1 MACPFFVPTEKFEGG
16 GWLHPSRL
24 PLGAGWRGCCSAPG
38 HEGAIPTEAE
48 LADACNMGYARC
60 ARLPE
65 NRQSDAV
72 RFSVARDRGSFIA
85 LWFVCEAAHHPV
97 AHGILEYSIEHGQ
110 WISPHPNP
118 GIQKLADCYL
128 QSYFA
133 RRIPPAPGETS
144 SSHS

>member
-16 GWLHPSRL
+16 AWLHPSRL
-24 PLGAGWRGCCSAPG
+24 PLGSGWRGHCSAPG
-38 HEGAIPTEAE
+38 HDGVVPTETE
-48 LADACNMGYARC
+48 LTDGCNMGYARC
-60 ARLPE
+60 ARLPQ
-65 NRQSDAV
+65 NREYDAV

-85 LWFVCEAAHHPV
+85 LWFVCEAAHHPI
-97 AHGILEYSIEHGQ
+97 AHGILEYSLAESR

-128 QSYFA
+128 QSYFL
-133 RRIPPAPGETS
+133 RRIPPIPGETS

>member
-16 GWLHPSRL
+16 AWLHPSRL

-38 HEGAIPTEAE
+38 HEGVIPTEAE
-48 LADACNMGYARC
+48 LTDGCNMGYARC

-65 NRQSDAV
+65 TRLCDAV

-97 AHGILEYSIEHGQ
+97 AHGILEYSLERSQ
-110 WISPHPNP
+110 WTSPHPDP

-133 RRIPPAPGETS
+133 RRIPPASGETS
-144 SSHS
+144 SPHS